1 MNSDRKVSVTLLNW
15 NGRNFLK
22 DCVDSVLN
30 QTYDEIEIIVVDNA
44 SSDGSVEW
52 LKEHYGDKIM
62 IIENPENLGFSRG
75 MNVGIKAAGGA
86 YIIPLNFDVIME
98 TDFVEKMVESVEAGD
113 RVGSVS
119 GKLLRFSSSGRS
131 KIIDSTG
138 HLIFNN
144 RYVINR
150 GEDREDEGQFESRD
164 LVFGTCGAVPLYK
177 KTMLDDIAYEGQYY
191 DEAFF
196 IMLEDVDI
204 DWRAQLR
211 GWQCAYAPTA
221 VAYHYRGATGS
232 GKSRL
237 IQRHYYKNRY
247 LLMWQNDTFWSILKS
262 YPAVWLMDVYLFLDI
277 FFTSPTALVLAW
289 MDLIR
294 LAPQTRRK
302 RRFVQS
308 RRIMSPAQIEKWFN
322 KYRWMND
329 IKRKLGIRAK

>member
-15 NGRNFLK
+15 NGKDFLK
-22 DCVDSVLN
+22 DCVDSVLA
-30 QTYDEIEIIVVDNA
+30 QTYSEIEIIVVDNA
-44 SSDGSVEW
+44 SSDGSVGW
-52 LKEHYGDKIM
+52 LREHYGSKLR
-62 IIENPENLGFSRG
+62 IIENASNLGFSRG
-75 MNVGIKAAGGA
+75 MNVGIQAARGM

-98 TDFVEKMVESVEAGD
+98 LDFVEKMVATAETDD

-119 GKLLRFSSSGRS
+119 GKLLRFGSSGKT

-150 GEDREDEGQFESRD
+150 GEDQEDAGQFDARD
-164 LVFGTCGAVPLYK
+164 FVFGTTGAVPLYK
-177 KTMLDDIAYEGQYY
+177 KDMLDDIAFEGQYY

-211 GWQCAYAPTA
+211 GWQCLYTPDA
-221 VAYHYRGATGS
+221 VAYHYRGGTGS

-247 LLMWQNDTFWSILKS
+247 LLMWQNDTFLSIAKS
-262 YPAVWLMDVYLFLDI
+262 FPAVWLMDLYLFIDI
-277 FFTSPTALVLAW
+277 LFTSLPALVLAW
-289 MDLIR
+289 GDLAR
-294 LAPQTRRK
+294 LAPLTFRK
-302 RRFVQS
+302 RRLVQS
-308 RRIMSPAQIEKWFN
+308 RRVTSPADIEKWFR
-322 KYRWMND
+322 KYRWMTD
-329 IKRKLGIRAK
+329 IKRKLGINPK